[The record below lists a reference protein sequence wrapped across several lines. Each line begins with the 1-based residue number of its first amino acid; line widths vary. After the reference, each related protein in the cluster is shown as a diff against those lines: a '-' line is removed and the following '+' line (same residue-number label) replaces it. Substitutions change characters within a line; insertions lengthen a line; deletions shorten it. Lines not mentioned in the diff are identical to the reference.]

1 MNAQRIERARRADLP
16 ELARVAQT
24 VHAHSFAD
32 LLSPAALRRDIEGPL
47 SAWHLRMQARSDLFL
62 VARRKGVMQ
71 GLAQVGVCD
80 TPAEDLWLPCMLSP
94 GALELRRIYVLPTA
108 QGQGIGSA
116 LLEAAI
122 EVAGQA
128 GADMLLDVWAGN
140 TSAQRLYA
148 PRRVRLL
155 WQPHAAPG
163 YPCAPT
169 WRQPGSDHDPAP
181 SGPYRPTSQGARLVL
196 D

>member
-1 MNAQRIERARRADLP
+1 MTASRVERARRADLP

-24 VHAHSFAD
+24 VHAHSFAE
-32 LLSPAALRRDIEGPL
+32 LMSPAALQRDIEGPL

-62 VARRKGVMQ
+62 VARRKGVML

-122 EVAGQA
+122 EVAAQA

-148 PRRVRLL
+148 RAGFVFCGNRMLPPDTCAHRRGASLDLIMIRR
-155 WQPHAAPG
+155 HRDRIA
-163 YPCAPT
+163 
-169 WRQPGSDHDPAP
+169 RPAK
-181 SGPYRPTSQGARLVL
+181 AL